1 MVVKIIEKNGNTFVF
16 TKVTYIQEINNE
28 LSLFENGELLKSF
41 QNADC
46 EIIDTDNW
54 EKKIKL

>member
-46 EIIDTDNW
+46 EIIDTDN
-54 EKKIKL
+54 